1 MRLSPLY
8 QETLFLHCRS
18 APNTQ
23 PQNKWL
29 ILHCKRDREFSING
43 SFYTVDCFNRDAE
56 DAVVEDAVVAG
67 AEGAVMAVDVET
79 VDEADDAV
87 LAGAEGVV
95 MAVDVETVDEAD
107 DAVLA
112 GAEGAVVAI
121 DVETVDEAD
130 CAVLAGAEGVTMANA
145 REGVNLRISNATAL
159 CVAEPAHHRRTEYS
173 SSRLQRSHSK
183 GGHGPLAWTL
193 LQTPHRSRL
202 EVHSCCLQPP
212 ASKQCTAVLLVSQHS
227 EPPPQ

>member
-67 AEGAVMAVDVET
+67 AEGA
-79 VDEADDAV
+79 
-87 LAGAEGVV
+87 V